1 MRREAK
7 ALPGLKRHSLV
18 LFLTRSNSLATWQEA
33 GMLERET
40 ALYRA
45 LVPHLAGVRLVS
57 YGGPED
63 RGLSPPGLQLDLNRW
78 GVPQALY
85 TWYLRRLWR
94 APAGAIVKSNQV
106 QGAEIA
112 LAAAR
117 RQGLPFIARCGY
129 LPSDFL
135 AREQGPDSQAARRTR
150 ELERLVF
157 TGADRVVVTT
167 PEMARSVTQTYR
179 VAPERV
185 RVIPNYVDTE
195 LFAPQPG
202 VEPRPG
208 RLLFIG
214 RLAPQKNPRAL
225 LQALAGLPV
234 ELDLVGRG
242 PLENELRRQAAGLGL
257 KVRFL
262 GNQPHRQLPRLMAR
276 AQVFVMPSLYE
287 GHPKALIE
295 AMSAG
300 LAVLA
305 GRSPGIS
312 GLVEQGRTGY
322 LCGHSAP
329 EIRRALEELLSEHE
343 LRRRLGRAAR
353 KEVLARFSLQRVLQQ
368 ELDLY
373 RELVP

>member
-1 MRREAK
+1 M
-7 ALPGLKRHSLV
+7 
-18 LFLTRSNSLATWQEA
+18 LFLTRSNSLATWQAA

-45 LVPHLAGVRLVS
+45 LAPHLAGVRLVS
-57 YGGPED
+57 YGGRQD
-63 RGLSPPGLQLDLNRW
+63 RGLCPSGLEIDLNRW
-78 GVPQALY
+78 GLPQALY
-85 TWYLRRLWR
+85 TRYLVRFWR
-94 APAGAIVKSNQV
+94 APAGAILKSNQV

-129 LPSDFL
+129 LPSDFM
-135 AREQGPDSQAARRTR
+135 AREHGADSDPARRAR

-157 TGADRVVVTT
+157 KGADRVVLTT
-167 PEMARSVTQTYR
+167 PRMAQA
-179 VAPERV
+179 VAKDYGLDPQKI
-185 RVIPNYVDTE
+185 RVIPNYVDTG
-195 LFAPQPG
+195 LFAPQPQ

-214 RLAPQKNPRAL
+214 RLAPQKNPRSL
-225 LQALAGLPV
+225 IEALAGLPV
-234 ELDLVGRG
+234 ELDMVGSG
-242 PLENELRRQAAGLGL
+242 PLEDELRRQAAEMGL

-276 AQVFVMPSLYE
+276 AQVFVMPSRYE

-300 LAVLA
+300 MAVLA

-312 GLVEQGRTGY
+312 DLVEHGRTGY
-322 LCGHSAP
+322 LCGHWAP
-329 EIRRALEELLSEHE
+329 EIRRALDELLAHPE

-353 KEVLARFSLQRVLQQ
+353 KMVLGRFSLQRVLQQ
-368 ELDLY
+368 ELALY